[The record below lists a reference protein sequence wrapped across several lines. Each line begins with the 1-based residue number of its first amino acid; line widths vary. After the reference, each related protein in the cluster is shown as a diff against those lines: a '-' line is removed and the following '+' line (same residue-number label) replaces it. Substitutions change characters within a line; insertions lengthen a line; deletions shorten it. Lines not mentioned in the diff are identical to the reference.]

1 MSIHPAYLERFPML
15 DGLTSFQQL
24 MSDPAL
30 EARFHEFMQWRE
42 AAPPPQ
48 VRLRDTTIV
57 GPHGPVPVRVYGE
70 GGGTGRPALLWM
82 HGGAFVM
89 GDLDMPEADRTA
101 REVAARAGAV
111 VVSVD
116 YRLAVGGVT
125 HPIPLDDCVA
135 AFRWTRDHAEVLGI
149 DPGRI
154 SVGGASAGATLAG
167 GTALRLRD
175 DDGWGPAAL
184 VAAYP
189 AFYPELPPASAAL
202 TSLLTELPAVL
213 RMSAEETAGITRNY
227 IGRPL
232 EECDGYAMPGLADLA
247 GLCPSLVITAEYDD
261 LRPSGERFVGALAT
275 AGCDVTYVCLPSVL
289 HGFLNLPPEI
299 QPVDDAFGLIAG
311 TVARARVTDPQPART

>member
-1 MSIHPAYLERFPML
+1 MSIHPAYLQRFAML
-15 DGLTSFQQL
+15 DGLTSFEQVR
-24 MSDPAL
+24 SDPAL

-42 AAPPPQ
+42 TDPPPQ
-48 VRLRDTTIV
+48 VTTRDTTV
-57 GPHGPVPVRVYGE
+57 AGPHGPVPVRVYGE
-70 GGGTGRPALLWM
+70 GDGTGRPALVWM
-82 HGGAFVM
+82 HGGAFMM

-125 HPIPLDDCVA
+125 YPVPLDDCVA
-135 AFRWTRDHAEVLGI
+135 AFRWTRSHAEVLGI
-149 DPGRI
+149 DPARI
-154 SVGGASAGATLAG
+154 TVGGASAGANLAG

-175 DDGWGPAAL
+175 DEALLPAAL
-184 VAAYP
+184 LAAYP
-189 AFYPELPPASAAL
+189 AFYPELPPASDAL
-202 TSLLTELPAVL
+202 TALLADLPPVL
-213 RMSAEETAGITRNY
+213 RMSAEGTAAITRNY
-227 IGRPL
+227 LGRPL
-232 EECDGYAMPGLADLA
+232 DQCDGYAMPGLADLS
-247 GLCPSLVITAEYDD
+247 GLCPTVVITAEYDD
-261 LRPSGERFVGALAT
+261 LRPSGERFVGALAA